1 MKENISESE
10 TNIINTSSKEEVIN
24 INPPKIIPVSL
35 DKPDD
40 QQASIESIT
49 QKDEKVSTSKVPG
62 RIGQKSSTELSKD
75 CNIGADAAPSELLK
89 DIVNINTEEILS
101 PLLTI
106 RKSCFKRMTVQN
118 ILKFQKKE
126 ITDPLLRME
135 TEDDAEASK
144 QMFRNMLSYMGDR
157 KSSKVPV
164 LHAKK
169 YVKLVLIGNQILRDE
184 AYLQIYKQLHDNPKY
199 SSLMRGWKL
208 MAIMASCFVPKNKD
222 IYNIIL
228 NYLFYAMQEEKEA
241 TIINHI
247 RYIFVRMIRIKGKE
261 RHHVPSE
268 EELNSIEKLVSIELP
283 VKFFTGNQTVI
294 KVESYTTIKE
304 LKIELMNKLDFN
316 IQRAIYYSMYE
327 ICEKKSGTEE
337 RFIDDAE
344 KVCDILSVWS
354 NEIDAMK
361 KKGETCKFHLYLKL
375 LIYYPFEKDDID
387 TLSVVYYQT
396 VYDVISGK
404 HPLNEEKIV
413 KLAALQLVVEFEDD
427 DDKTEKKLK
436 ENLHKYIPTN
446 KYNLIPAQEWI
457 EKVFKQY
464 KTINDK
470 NKNDC
475 KWDYLELLKDLP
487 TYQMQQFNARFNEQK
502 SGTNEDNIPSDCII
516 GLCPDG
522 IKILDRE
529 HNEIVFYRY
538 ETIMNWGISKNQLII
553 SISTS
558 MNEIKRAGFFTSQTK
573 VIQALIEIHCNLLVG
588 KTLRDVQDVVKNYD
602 TKFESIDSSRRIH
615 SLMYKDDGSV
625 IIDEDDIKEAEGK
638 KINVIEDK
646 GEDNIIKTN
655 ESVEMNS
662 LDNIN
667 NIPQQVIPPNEE

>member
-1 MKENISESE
+1 MKEKDNEEEI
-10 TNIINTSSKEEVIN
+10 NIINTSSKEEIIPKKLPELIPITTDKSKEQSSIEN
-24 INPPKIIPVSL
+24 INKN
-35 DKPDD
+35 DN
-40 QQASIESIT
+40 
-49 QKDEKVSTSKVPG
+49 KDIQPQIYG
-62 RIGQKSSTELSKD
+62 RIGQKGTIELSRD
-75 CNIGADAAPSELLK
+75 CYLGADAAPSELLK
-89 DIVNINTEEILS
+89 DIVNINPETILS

-106 RKSCFKRMTVQN
+106 RKSCFKRMTVEN

-126 ITDPLLRME
+126 ITEPLLRME

-157 KSSKVPV
+157 KSSKSAV

-184 AYLQIYKQLHDNPKY
+184 AYLQIYKQLHGNNKFN
-199 SSLMRGWKL
+199 SLMRGWKL
-208 MAIMASCFVPKNKD
+208 MAIMASCFVPKNND

-228 NYLFYAMQEEKEA
+228 NYLFFEMQNEKESQ
-241 TIINHI
+241 IINHI
-247 RYIFVRMIRIKGKE
+247 KYIFVRMIRIKGKE

-268 EELNSIEKLVSIELP
+268 EELNSIEKLIPIELP
-283 VKFFTGNQTVI
+283 VKFFTGNQTII
-294 KVESYTTIKE
+294 KVESYTTIRE

-316 IQRAIYYSMYE
+316 IQRAIYYSIYE

-337 RFIDDAE
+337 RFIDDGE
-344 KVCDILSVWS
+344 KVCDILSVWN
-354 NEIDAMK
+354 NEIEAMK

-375 LIYYPFEKDDID
+375 LIYYPFEREDID

-404 HPLNEEKIV
+404 HPVDENKIIE
-413 KLAALQLVVEFEDD
+413 LAAYQLVVEFDDD
-427 DDKTEKKLK
+427 DDKTEKKLN
-436 ENLHKYIPTN
+436 ENLHKYIPAN
-446 KYNLIPAQEWI
+446 KYNLIPAQDWK
-457 EKVFKQY
+457 EKVFEQY
-464 KTINDK
+464 KK
-470 NKNDC
+470 VHHQNKNDC
-475 KWDYLELLKDLP
+475 KWEYLQLLKDLP

-502 SGTNEDNIPSDCII
+502 SGMNEDNIPNECII

-573 VIQALIEIHCNLLVG
+573 VIQALIEIHCNLLIG
-588 KTLRDVQDVVKNYD
+588 KTLRDLQEVVKNYD

-615 SLMYKDDGSV
+615 SLMYKEEGNVFDMDDV
-625 IIDEDDIKEAEGK
+625 KEIDGK
-638 KINVIEDK
+638 KIMEDIK
-646 GEDNIIKTN
+646 QDNSINNPDDNNII
-655 ESVEMNS
+655 EEI
-662 LDNIN
+662 DDIN
-667 NIPQQVIPPNEE
+667 NIPPQPILPSEE